1 MFKLGIAVQEDG
13 AVQLWVSGQPGLHN
27 AILCQKQNK
36 QEGNGEFK
44 GRKISFSFIFFFV
57 SLVFK
62 TWSIIQLFQHHFPR
76 RSLFPGVLYISVFHW
91 SNVRLPL
98 DPHNR
103 GELSFDFQMMTF
115 SLRLFCY
122 GKFPLLTWQD
132 LDSSATALGMSVS
145 CGKCVSRSA
154 LNMAAPCS
162 WP

>member
-1 MFKLGIAVQEDG
+1 MELYNCEFQANLGYIT
-13 AVQLWVSGQPGLHN
+13 QLCV
-27 AILCQKQNK
+27 KNK
-36 QEGNGEFK
+36 TNKKEMESSRVEK
-44 GRKISFSFIFFFV
+44 SFSFIFFFV
-57 SLVFK
+57 SLLFK

-76 RSLFPGVLYISVFHW
+76 RSLFPGVLYIFVFHW

-132 LDSSATALGMSVS
+132 LDSSTTALGMSVS
-145 CGKCVSRSA
+145 CGKCVSRPA
-154 LNMAAPCS
+154 LNMAAPSS